1 MRRAWVDFWLDAS
14 NIAALLLV
22 GLLCI
27 EVGSVLVLAFWLALP
42 VTDSSPAL
50 CRSLSSLWPD
60 RDATAALLDV
70 RTAGAGSILCAF
82 NLLPRAF
89 YIPMVPIALV
99 WMATYVFVRASQK
112 VFPFVAGDD
121 FIRAFIVA
129 VGLARFGTGAYAKLA
144 SGTLSP
150 FVPIAIYLVTSS
162 IQLLVIVWFQRRI
175 NELTFIASRD

>member
-1 MRRAWVDFWLDAS
+1 
-14 NIAALLLV
+14 
-22 GLLCI
+22 
-27 EVGSVLVLAFWLALP
+27 
-42 VTDSSPAL
+42 
-50 CRSLSSLWPD
+50 
-60 RDATAALLDV
+60 
-70 RTAGAGSILCAF
+70 
-82 NLLPRAF
+82 
-89 YIPMVPIALV
+89 MVPIALV